1 MWTTKGA
8 GVDVEIEL
16 EAEAEAGE
24 DEQEQE
30 ERGFIHLAGGGGVE
44 EARGKVIIRKRR
56 RRSGSSSENKLVMT
70 RHVIPGASGPGMV
83 QAPPGVPIH
92 QYDLLTRQRSDRK
105 AFFGS

>member
-44 EARGKVIIRKRR
+44 EARGR
-56 RRSGSSSENKLVMT
+56 
-70 RHVIPGASGPGMV
+70 
-83 QAPPGVPIH
+83 
-92 QYDLLTRQRSDRK
+92 
-105 AFFGS
+105 